1 MQNMYSV
8 CTCTKLI
15 PWVASS
21 LCCILDLSMYSLSAP
36 LLNPVVTRSD
46 SVLSDDRPTAISFCS
61 ALCLPGVALVGAL
74 LVVHLKWEIKIILF
88 KFCESKILHSYISIY
103 ASCLLVPFTVYG
115 IFWGYFAIFVII
127 LIKTK

>member
-88 KFCESKILHSYISIY
+88 KFRESKILHSYISIY
-103 ASCLLVPFTVYG
+103 ASCLLVPFIWDFLG
-115 IFWGYFAIFVII
+115 LFCYFCNHFD
-127 LIKTK
+127 KN